1 MRSIICILISI
12 GGLVLPI
19 FSEEIAITKSSERGK
34 MVKRLILEEAPTQGY
49 SGDSIKLD
57 FDVPCSVVMRL
68 YSVSNGESTVVQASH
83 LTVASK
89 NFEIGFLLHPEK
101 DGART
106 LSFLFYNHER
116 PTKGHA
122 DLANQEQ
129 KPDLITKNYYASWFT
144 MGSVRTTGES
154 VVFFTTPDKGIITG
168 TDTVESTAQG
178 VESGY
183 VITAMIDTVESI
195 AEGVETG
202 YLIPATND
210 TRREHDGG
218 LKGLQP

>member
-1 MRSIICILISI
+1 
-12 GGLVLPI
+12 
-19 FSEEIAITKSSERGK
+19 
-34 MVKRLILEEAPTQGY
+34 MVKRLILEDAATQGY

-68 YSVSNGESTVVQASH
+68 YSVSNGEPAVVKASH

-89 NFEIGFLLHPEK
+89 NFEIGFLLHPEE

-106 LSFLFYNHER
+106 LSFIFYDHER

-122 DLANQEQ
+122 DLTNKEK

-144 MGSVRTTGES
+144 MGSVRRTGES
-154 VVFFTTPDKGIITG
+154 VVFFTTPDKGLITE
-168 TDTVESTAQG
+168 TDTVESTAKG

-183 VITAMIDTVESI
+183 VISVMIDTVEST
-195 AEGVETG
+195 AAGVETG
-202 YLIPATND
+202 YVIPATNE
-210 TRREHDGG
+210 TRSEHDGG
-218 LKGLQP
+218 LKGLKP